1 MFSLCL
7 PARQKARI
15 PSTVLTVKLTFLDN
29 YFKDALSF
37 KWTLSLW
44 ILYKDPAILSW
55 SSFIKPLAN
64 AEFIIHEKLMSL
76 GLTGRT
82 EISLKSSL
90 VICYYLSQADG
101 WWTRPVWRSL
111 FPALRV
117 QALSPTSTW
126 TDFAGF
132 PSQMKWEI
140 GGSQAFLSN
149 LSIAVSLGFGNESE
163 NR

>member
-1 MFSLCL
+1 M
-7 PARQKARI
+7 PA
-15 PSTVLTVKLTFLDN
+15 
-29 YFKDALSF
+29 
-37 KWTLSLW
+37 
-44 ILYKDPAILSW
+44 
-55 SSFIKPLAN
+55 
-64 AEFIIHEKLMSL
+64 FIIHEKLMSL

-90 VICYYLSQADG
+90 VICYYLSQAGG

-126 TDFAGF
+126 PDFAGF

-140 GGSQAFLSN
+140 GGSQAFFVKFVYCCVSRLWKRIWEQIDKWKEFISHWTADQCVNTLIDRTVNFPTSRLFSFLANNPALSC
-149 LSIAVSLGFGNESE
+149 LGKWWGTVTKSFSKS
-163 NR
+163 